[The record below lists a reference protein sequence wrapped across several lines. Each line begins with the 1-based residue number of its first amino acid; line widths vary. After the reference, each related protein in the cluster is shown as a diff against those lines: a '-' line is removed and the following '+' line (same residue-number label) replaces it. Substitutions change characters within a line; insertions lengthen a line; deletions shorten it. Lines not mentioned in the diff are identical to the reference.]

1 MREQWLSAVRSRL
14 DGDGGPYALLVEE
27 ALTEAVELF
36 ASTERAEDLWESCYL
51 VGLLHFGRARALG
64 DERSEAEATTAM
76 PLLSFAYAVRSDIP
90 LPDPLDKLVLQSF
103 PPAMIA
109 VLDRYE
115 TDWDRLALL
124 VEPWLNN
131 GADPHALRLAVA
143 FARNAVDSKI
153 SGQAVRARRIA
164 FLGAAQR
171 CLFEHGGD
179 LTVLEGAIA
188 KVRSEAAEVP
198 VDDPDRFQYDHSLA
212 ESLRVLFERT
222 GDLAALRESV
232 DLGRRVLRARPE
244 GSDQRYVHLLG
255 YSSSARLMHQ
265 FTHDPE
271 LLEEAAAAG
280 AAAVELVVSA
290 GPVADSLVAGAMV
303 NHALLLQAQFDRTGD
318 QPTLDEAILAA
329 RRATHAA
336 YPRTPLWIACRY
348 NLSILMRNQFDRT
361 GSLIALE
368 EAIALV
374 REVLDLTPPGYPDAA
389 RYQAACVGHLHSRFG
404 RTGEIS
410 ALDEAI
416 DLGAAA
422 VEETAE
428 DHPNQPMYLHNLAVA
443 MMAKAG
449 HTADASLMDGAIA
462 IQRRAVRATVD
473 SGDRRAAMLS
483 TLGTM
488 LARRYGLTG
497 EDAALDQAIDAGR
510 TALAAAGAEHPD
522 RSAFEVN
529 LVTSLSFR
537 EALHHREMLELLE
550 AAAMRG
556 SARPAIRVA
565 AASAWGRVAMTAG
578 RPDRAARGFEV
589 AVGLLPVLA
598 ARGLARTDATH
609 WMAQHAELVCDA
621 AACELELGHA
631 DRAAELLESGRG
643 VLMAQALESRTDL
656 SDLRDADPA
665 LAEEFGYLCRQLD
678 SEDPGEERRVL
689 ASRFAELL
697 TRIRSVPG
705 FGTFLLP
712 PTVTQLAAEAHDGP
726 IVLVNVSRYRCDA
739 LILTGSGVVVQP
751 LPDLELSAVHER
763 LGALRAAVAD
773 KSAPGAQQA
782 VHDVLAWLS
791 ATVTGPVLRR
801 LDPDAGRLW
810 WVPCGL
816 LAYFPLHATVLD
828 RVVSSYTPTIR
839 ALAHARARRIPRTG
853 PKVPRV
859 LAVGM
864 PKTPGETDLPGAHK
878 EVRLLGRLLPGTTP
892 LVNEDAT
899 HDAVLARLATSEW
912 AHFACH
918 AAGDPDDSGESHLLV
933 HDHASKPLRVVE
945 ISRLNLS
952 EPEFA
957 FLSACSTAT
966 TSLDLVDESIHIASA
981 FQLAGYPHVIGTLWE
996 ISDSIATKIA
1006 TQLYEELAARRF
1018 DIRSAADCLHEAI
1031 RVVRNLYPKMP
1042 TLWAA
1047 HIHVGP

>member
-1 MREQWLSAVRSRL
+1 MRKQWLSAVRFRL
-14 DGDGGPYALLVEE
+14 DGENGPYALLEEE

-36 ASTERAEDLWESCYL
+36 VSTDRAQDLWETCYF
-51 VGLLHFGRARALG
+51 VGLLHFGRAAVLG
-64 DERSEAEATTAM
+64 DERSEAEVTTAM
-76 PLLSFAYAVRSDIP
+76 PLLSFAYAVRSDIH
-90 LPDPLDKLVLQSF
+90 LPDPLDRIVPQSV
-103 PPAMIA
+103 PPEMIA
-109 VLDRYE
+109 MFDQCE
-115 TDWDRLALL
+115 ADWDRLVLL
-124 VEPWLNN
+124 MEPWLEN

-143 FARNAVDSKI
+143 FARNAVNPEI
-153 SGQAVRARRIA
+153 SGQAVRAQRMA

-179 LTVLEGAIA
+179 LAVLEEAIA
-188 KVRSEAAEVP
+188 EVRSEAAQVP
-198 VDDPDRFQYDHSLA
+198 FDDPDRFQYDHSLA

-222 GDLAALRESV
+222 GEFAALRESL
-232 DLGRRVLRARPE
+232 DLGRRVLRARPD
-244 GSDQRYVHLLG
+244 GSDQRYVHLLS
-255 YSSSARLMHQ
+255 YSTSARLVHE

-271 LLEEAAAAG
+271 LLDEAAAAG
-280 AAAVELVVSA
+280 AAAVDLVVSA
-290 GPVADSLVAGAMV
+290 GTVADSLVAAAMV

-329 RRATHAA
+329 RRAEQVA
-336 YPRTPLWIACRY
+336 YPRTPLWIACGY
-348 NLSILMRNQFDRT
+348 NLSILLRNQFDRT

-368 EAIALV
+368 EAIDLV
-374 REVLDLTPPGYPDAA
+374 REVIHLTPPGHPDAA
-389 RYQAACVGHLHSRFG
+389 QYQAAYVGHLRSRFS

-428 DHPNQPMYLHNLAVA
+428 DHPNRPMYLNNLAIA
-443 MMAKAG
+443 MRAKAE
-449 HTADASLMDGAIA
+449 HTVDALLMDRAIA
-462 IQRRAVRATVD
+462 IQRMAVQTTVD
-473 SGDRRAAMLS
+473 SGGRRAAMLS
-483 TLGTM
+483 TLGNM
-488 LARRYGLTG
+488 LARRYNLTG
-497 EDAALDQAIDAGR
+497 EDVVLDQAIDTGR
-510 TALAAAGAEHPD
+510 AALAAAGVDHPD
-522 RSAFEVN
+522 RSMFEMN
-529 LVTSLSFR
+529 LVAALSFR
-537 EALHHREMLELLE
+537 DFSHHDEMLDLLE
-550 AAAMRG
+550 AAAMRI
-556 SARPAIRVA
+556 SARPAVRVE
-565 AASAWGRVAMTAG
+565 AASVWGRVAMTAG
-578 RPDRAARGFEV
+578 RPDRAARGFDV

-609 WMAQHAELVCDA
+609 WMAQHSQLVCDA
-621 AACELELGHA
+621 AACELELGRA
-631 DRAAELLESGRG
+631 DRAVELLESGRG

-665 LAEEFGYLCRQLD
+665 LANEFGYLCWQLD
-678 SEDPGEERRVL
+678 SENPGEERRVL

-705 FGTFLLP
+705 FDTFLLP
-712 PTVTQLAAEAHDGP
+712 PTVTHLAAEAHGGP

-739 LILTGSGVVVQP
+739 LILTESGVAVWP

-763 LGALRAAVAD
+763 LGALRAAVTHE
-773 KSAPGAQQA
+773 SAPDTQQA
-782 VHDVLAWLS
+782 MHDVLAWLS
-791 ATVTGPVLRR
+791 DTVTGPVLCR
-801 LDPDAGRLW
+801 LDPNVSRLW

-839 ALAHARARRIPRTG
+839 ALAHARARRISRTG
-853 PKVPRV
+853 PRVPRV
-859 LAVGM
+859 LAIGM
-864 PKTPGETDLPGAHK
+864 PKTPGGSDLPGARK
-878 EVRLLGRLLPGTTP
+878 EARLLGRLLPGVTP

-899 HDAVLARLATSEW
+899 HDAVLSRLATSEW

-918 AAGDPDDSGESHLLV
+918 AASDPADPGESRLLV

-966 TSLDLVDESIHIASA
+966 TSLDLVNESIHIASA

-1006 TQLYEELAARRF
+1006 TQFYTELAACHF
-1018 DIRSAADCLHEAI
+1018 DIRGAADCLHEA
-1031 RVVRNLYPKMP
+1031 VRMVRDLYPRMP